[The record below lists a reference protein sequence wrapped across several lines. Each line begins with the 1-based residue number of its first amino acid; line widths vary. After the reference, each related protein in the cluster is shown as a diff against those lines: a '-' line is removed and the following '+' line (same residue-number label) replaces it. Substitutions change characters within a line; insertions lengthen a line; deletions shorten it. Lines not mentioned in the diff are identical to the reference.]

1 MDSHSN
7 VMLEINGT
15 FFLYVRIPPSSL
27 PLRHTQAR
35 VVVQGEYHADGH
47 DEGRSSPLPKLGVFT
62 SQ

>member
-1 MDSHSN
+1 
-7 VMLEINGT
+7 MLEVNGT
-15 FFLYVRIPPSSL
+15 FFLYVRILPSSL
-27 PLRHTQAR
+27 SLRHTQAR